1 MQDSISACLYS
12 HAQKFSSISFEL
24 PGTQKKMGPTLESV
38 LFGKEKEECSG
49 NVSFDGNS
57 RNQFSFRNSSEIMKD
72 DGENPRRVRN
82 VTLNGSQS
90 KESVHPGG
98 LFNYSEE
105 IASEKEGKNP
115 KNENQQEDFDGSQLS
130 TPSTSTTISTRMKN

>member
-38 LFGKEKEECSG
+38 LFGKEKEERSG

-57 RNQFSFRNSSEIMKD
+57 RNRFSFRSSSEIMKD

-82 VTLNGSQS
+82 VTLNGSQ
-90 KESVHPGG
+90 
-98 LFNYSEE
+98 
-105 IASEKEGKNP
+105 
-115 KNENQQEDFDGSQLS
+115 
-130 TPSTSTTISTRMKN
+130 